1 MRRRDALRLG
11 GSALLARLAAGC
23 DRLVVLGPLAPE
35 LLPITP
41 NDEFYV
47 YSYASTPSF
56 EGATHQ
62 MLVLHEETELARF
75 DLAFLSTLD
84 AREREHTLEC
94 IGARPRNQDIGNAV
108 WGGVPLT
115 EVLDALGV
123 SVPASAVGLRLVG
136 MDDYHAGV
144 PIEDLESPIWIVWLM
159 NGVPLPMDHGFP
171 ARLLVPG
178 RYGVKN
184 LKWIREIA
192 FVDEP
197 HVSYWT
203 ATGWSEEAVYRP
215 NTFVVSPIDGMEV
228 RSGELV
234 RFVGTAFAGLDEIAS
249 VEVRVDG
256 GGWEPVALDYQNGP
270 QVWTL
275 WSWEWMASGEGDH
288 TVQMRCTTVG
298 GEQSVEVTE
307 GTSTLAG
314 YNGSMTIG
322 VRVTG

>member
-11 GSALLARLAAGC
+11 GSALIAPYVAGC
-23 DRLVVLGPLAPE
+23 DRLVVLGPLSPE

-47 YSYASTPSF
+47 YSYAGTPSF
-56 EGATHQ
+56 DGEAHE
-62 MLVLHEETELARF
+62 MLLVHEDTELARF
-75 DLAFLSTLD
+75 DLAFLSTL
-84 AREREHTLEC
+84 ASREREHTLEC

-115 EVLDALGV
+115 ELLDALGV
-123 SVPASAVGLRLVG
+123 SVPESAVGLRLVG
-136 MDDYHAGV
+136 MDDYDAGV
-144 PIEDLESPIWIVWLM
+144 AIEDLLSPIWIVWLM
-159 NGVPLPMDHGFP
+159 NGVPLPVEHGFP

-203 ATGWSEEAVYRP
+203 AVGWSEEAVYRP
-215 NTFVVSPIDGMEV
+215 NTFVVTPIDGVEAKT
-228 RSGELV
+228 GELV
-234 RFVGTAFAGLDEIAS
+234 RFVGTAFAGLDEIGA

-256 GGWEPVALDYQNGP
+256 GSWQPATLDYQNGP

-275 WSWEWMASGEGDH
+275 WSWEWMASGEGNH
-288 TVQMRCTTVG
+288 MVQVRCTTVA
-298 GEQSVEVTE
+298 GEQSVAVAE
-307 GTSTLAG
+307 GTSLLDG

-322 VRVTG
+322 VRVTA

>member
-11 GSALLARLAAGC
+11 GSALLARFVAGC
-23 DRLVVLGPLAPE
+23 DRLVVVGPQSPE

-47 YSYASTPSF
+47 YTYAGTPSF
-56 EGATHQ
+56 DGSTHE
-62 MLVLHEETELARF
+62 MLVLHEQAELARF
-75 DLAFLSTLD
+75 DLAFLTTLA

-94 IGARPRNQDIGNAV
+94 IGARPRNQDIGNAI
-108 WGGVPLT
+108 WGGLPLT
-115 EVLDALGV
+115 EVLDLLGV
-123 SVPASAVGLRLVG
+123 GVPPSAVGLRLVG

-144 PIEDLESPIWIVWLM
+144 PIEDLESPIWIVWRM
-159 NGVPLPMDHGFP
+159 NGVPLPVEHGFP

-192 FVDEP
+192 FVDEL

-203 ATGWSEEAVYRP
+203 STGWSEGAVYRP
-215 NTFVVSPIDGMEV
+215 NTFVVSPLDGVEA
-228 RSGELV
+228 RTGEIV
-234 RFVGTAFAGLDEIAS
+234 RFVGTAFAGLDEITS
-249 VEVRVDG
+249 VDVRVDSG
-256 GGWEPVALDYQNGP
+256 AWQPATLDYQNGQ
-270 QVWTL
+270 QVWSL

-288 TVQMRCTTVG
+288 TVQVRCTTVEG
-298 GEQSVEVTE
+298 GQSVLVAE
-307 GTSTLAG
+307 GTSLLDG

>member
-1 MRRRDALRLG
+1 
-11 GSALLARLAAGC
+11 
-23 DRLVVLGPLAPE
+23 VVGPLSTE

-47 YSYASTPSF
+47 YSYSGRPSF
-56 EGATHQ
+56 DGVAHET
-62 MLVLHEETELARF
+62 LVLHEDTELARF
-75 DLAFLSTLD
+75 DLAFLESLT
-84 AREREHTLEC
+84 AREREHTLQC

-108 WGGVPLT
+108 WGGLPLT
-115 EVLDALGV
+115 ELFDALGV
-123 SVPASAVGLRLVG
+123 AVPPTAVGLRLVG

-144 PIEDLESPIWIVWLM
+144 PISDLDSPIWIVWLM
-159 NGVPLPMDHGFP
+159 NGVPLPPDHGFP

-203 ATGWSEEAVYRP
+203 DAGWSEEAVYRP
-215 NTFVVSPIDGMEV
+215 NTFVVSPIDGVEA
-228 RSGELV
+228 RTGELV
-234 RFVGTAFAGLDEIAS
+234 RFVGTAFAGLDEITA
-249 VEVRVDG
+249 VEVSLDG
-256 GGWEPVALDYQNGP
+256 GPWEPAAIDYQNGP
-270 QVWTL
+270 QIWTL

-288 TVQMRCTTVG
+288 TVQVRCTTASG
-298 GEQSVEVTE
+298 AQSLEE
-307 GTSTLAG
+307 HAGTSSLDG

-322 VRVTG
+322 VRVSA